1 MTGIVHYEIS
11 ALNWYFNWTL
21 KKSLLLVQ
29 GRKYK
34 VVCFQLFID
43 TTGKS
48 RNIMSLLALIYETSE
63 FTIEVLPCVEQ
74 CVQKLQWELDFDCN
88 VMQ

>member
-1 MTGIVHYEIS
+1 
-11 ALNWYFNWTL
+11 
-21 KKSLLLVQ
+21 
-29 GRKYK
+29 
-34 VVCFQLFID
+34 
-43 TTGKS
+43 
-48 RNIMSLLALIYETSE
+48 MSLLALIYETSE